1 MEKQMKNR
9 CVQASRQLE
18 RMRRLYSEIGE
29 PLPVDVMLDLHRHLG
44 SALELAEQNQKMR
57 CREPKQ
63 SCRCPS

>member
-9 CVQASRQLE
+9 SVQAGRQLE

-29 PLPVDVMLDLHRHLG
+29 PLPVDVMFDLHRHLG

-57 CREPKQ
+57 CRGPKQ
-63 SCRCPS
+63 SCRRPS